1 MPKSVSALLLV
12 DAAINLILGLL
23 LLAYSRPLAQLLGVP
38 YTDVTFYPTLL
49 GAVLFGIGIAL
60 ILEAWHGP
68 KGFSGLG
75 LGGAVA
81 INLCGGVVLG
91 GWLLLGGLHLPL
103 RGRVFLWAL
112 VALLV
117 GLSVVELIHWA
128 GLRGRRGCGTQAS

>member
-1 MPKSVSALLLV
+1 MQSRR
-12 DAAINLILGLL
+12 DL
-23 LLAYSRPLAQLLGVP
+23 LLAVDGTVNLALGAALVAFPRGLVRALGVP
-38 YTDVTFYPTLL
+38 AVESAFYPSILGGVLL
-49 GAVLFGIGIAL
+49 GIGVALF
-60 ILEAWHGP
+60 LERGRGRSGAA
-68 KGFSGLG
+68 GLG
-75 LGGAVA
+75 LAGAVA